1 MFSSTSLHFIN
12 AQHVYTVTSIH
23 GEGKLKMTVD
33 TTRFAVNGKFTL
45 DMAADAPAGAEQFST
60 KLQQEVVKQN

>member
-12 AQHVYTVTSIH
+12 AQHVYAVTSVQG

-33 TTRFAVNGKFTL
+33 TTRFAMNGKFTL

-60 KLQQEVVKQN
+60 KLQ

>member
-1 MFSSTSLHFIN
+1 M
-12 AQHVYTVTSIH
+12 
-23 GEGKLKMTVD
+23 KMTVD

-60 KLQQEVVKQN
+60 KLQ